1 MFEIRAATTAELGD
15 VLGFWRR
22 AGDPT
27 PTDSPVALRLL
38 LDRDPEALLLAEDE
52 RGIVGTLIAAWDGW
66 RGSLYRLAVDPE
78 RRRAGIATA
87 LVRAGEERL
96 RGLGAVRLTAI
107 VVEGDAVAGA
117 LWEAV
122 GYERRP
128 SGPASC
134 ACSRAECSRSSGP
147 PRDQSETA
155 SQTIP
160 TAISPIAATRPI
172 AAGSPRK
179 TMPAMAAPTAP
190 VPVHT
195 A

>member
-1 MFEIRAATTAELGD
+1 MIEIHVATSAELGD
-15 VLGFWRR
+15 VLEFWRR

-38 LDRDPEALLLAEDE
+38 LDRDPEALLIAEDE
-52 RGIVGTLIAAWDGW
+52 RRIAGTLIAAWDGW

-107 VVEGDAVAGA
+107 VVEGVAAAAG

-122 GYERRP
+122 GYE
-128 SGPASC
+128 AQ
-134 ACSRAECSRSSGP
+134 AERLRFIRMLDG
-147 PRDQSETA
+147 
-155 SQTIP
+155 
-160 TAISPIAATRPI
+160 
-172 AAGSPRK
+172 
-179 TMPAMAAPTAP
+179 
-190 VPVHT
+190 
-195 A
+195 